1 MRKAIKILRK
11 ILRKSKIITRIY
23 VWAYNHRIYDNKFF
37 YTIYSG
43 FVQVYLRLLRKKY
56 YVVFRDAA
64 ICGLFSHLII
74 YLQMFAEAEKFHL
87 KPIVDMKNHENPYID
102 EKIIGGGQHK
112 NNAWNYFF
120 ADCVE
125 GHNIDN
131 TPLKKMFYL

>member
-102 EKIIGGGQHK
+102 EKIIGGGATQK
-112 NNAWNYFF
+112 QCLELFF
-120 ADCVE
+120 C
-125 GHNIDN
+125 
-131 TPLKKMFYL
+131 